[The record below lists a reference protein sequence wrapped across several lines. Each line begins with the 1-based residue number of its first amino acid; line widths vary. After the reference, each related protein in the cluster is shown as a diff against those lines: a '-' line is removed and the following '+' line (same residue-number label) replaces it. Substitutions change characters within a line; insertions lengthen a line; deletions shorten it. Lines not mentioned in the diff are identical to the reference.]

1 MRRADRRSVPVACIA
16 LLALVV
22 AGCLGRGPGA
32 RFYTLAP
39 TEAKPLAPELTG
51 HLAVGVGPVHLPDA
65 LVRPQIVTREGT
77 HRLLYDEVHRWAG
90 TLESQL
96 LDVLGENLTAR
107 LGSSRVLVYPAELP
121 FDLAYRVSVD
131 VQQLDGRVGEG
142 VTLRARWA
150 VMDGSARDV
159 LALEESTVQR
169 EVEGGGFEGLVS
181 AHGAA
186 LGALSDEIAERIAA
200 LERAQP

>member
-1 MRRADRRSVPVACIA
+1 MKRAVRRAVPVACIA
-16 LLALVV
+16 LLALVA
-22 AGCLGRGPGA
+22 AGCLGRGPEA

-39 TEAKPLAPELTG
+39 VEAKPLAPELTG
-51 HLAVGVGPVHLPDA
+51 HLAVGVGPVRLPDA
-65 LVRPQIVTREGT
+65 LARPQIITREGT
-77 HRLLYDEVHRWAG
+77 HRLRYDEVHRWAG

-96 LDVLGENLTAR
+96 LYVLGENLMAR

-121 FDLAYRVSVD
+121 FDLAYRVNVD
-131 VQQLDGRVGEG
+131 VQQLDGRLGEG

-150 VMDGSARDV
+150 VMDGAARHV

-169 EVEGGGFEGLVS
+169 EVEGAGFEGLVA

-186 LGALSDEIAERIAA
+186 LGALSDEITNRIAA
-200 LERAQP
+200 LERDQQ